1 MLKDTKS
8 VICVRT
14 PNKILV
20 AIDPGKASGFAV
32 LDYTELDNIEILYSA
47 ELEQFEVSE
56 YVENLLE
63 MNAATDKPDSIDI
76 VMEKFTVTPQTGKN
90 SNAENWSS
98 EIIGSIRYM
107 AHKHGVPFTEQT
119 PARAKSFV
127 PNERMK
133 AVGIWHTGGEGHA
146 KDALRHA
153 VLYLVEK
160 KGWRPPNLLA

>member
-1 MLKDTKS
+1 M
-8 VICVRT
+8 
-14 PNKILV
+14 NKLLI

-32 LDYTELDNIEILYSA
+32 LDYTDLDDIKIDYSD
-47 ELEQFEVSE
+47 ELEQFAVSE
-56 YVENLLE
+56 YVEKMLE
-63 MNAATDKPDSIDI
+63 DNAESETPNSIEI

-90 SNAENWSS
+90 SNGENWSS

-107 AHKHGVPFTEQT
+107 AKKHGIKFTEQT

-127 PNERMK
+127 ENDRMR
-133 AVGIWHTGGEGHA
+133 AIGIWHVGGEGHA

-160 KGWRPPNLLA
+160 KGWRPPNLLAT